1 MLLDIDKSWNPI
13 LHYLYEE
20 PLLTLKDKILPSIS
34 FQPKAENIFRIY
46 RVPVNN
52 IKVVILGQDPYPTPM
67 IGIGR
72 AFAVSEETKMPVSL
86 RNIRKEIEAESIKI
100 TLLEDEWKTLEHWER
115 QGIFLL
121 NTALTIET
129 GMKAS
134 HISYWKNFIIATIR
148 HISYSNPCIW
158 LLWGN
163 YAQSFSSYILNRFFV
178 KQEDVSIKD
187 KTNYVLTAA
196 HPAAEAYK
204 TNAGFF
210 GCDHFRIVNEI
221 IKKKNQLVIN
231 F

>member
-52 IKVVILGQDPYPTPM
+52 IKVVILGQDPYPTPLT
-67 IGIGR
+67 GIGR
-72 AFAVSEETKMPVSL
+72 AFAVSEETKIPVSL

-129 GMKAS
+129 GIKAS
-134 HISYWKNFIIATIR
+134 HISYWKDFIIATIR
-148 HISYSNPCIW
+148 HISYFNPCIW

-178 KQEDVSIKD
+178 KQEDVPIKD
-187 KTNYVLTAA
+187 KTNYILTAA

-221 IKKKNQLVIN
+221 VKKKNQLVIN